1 MNVKS
6 VVAVCK
12 EVCDCDELDY
22 CVGSP
27 DCECQVAG
35 VIFKVRRQ
43 NESRMMRHQCW
54 GWGHGS

>member
-1 MNVKS
+1 
-6 VVAVCK
+6 VCK